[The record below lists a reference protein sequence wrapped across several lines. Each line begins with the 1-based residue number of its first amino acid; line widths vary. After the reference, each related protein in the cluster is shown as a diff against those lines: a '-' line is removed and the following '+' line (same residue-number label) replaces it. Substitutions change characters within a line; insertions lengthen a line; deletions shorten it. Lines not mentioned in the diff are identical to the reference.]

1 MSLLLD
7 PRQRA
12 MLREM
17 GIAIWQPDAADPVG
31 TQSAVPT
38 ADSAAAIKIVAVD
51 ARPARANWV
60 KNAEK
65 ADTPVSSAGAG
76 PAPLRSDAAV
86 PHAAF
91 ASAAPPPLAP
101 AGARV
106 WQVGTPIALYRRQAA
121 AADPL
126 VDPLV
131 NRVAVKAAPQAGPAH
146 WLVLGETPAAS
157 LQAGE
162 FDPLAGEAGLL
173 LGNMLRAA
181 GLPSAASV
189 QFVALARMLP
199 ASPAQAG
206 LTDALAPLLIQTR
219 PDIVL
224 VMGRLAAQAALGT
237 DEPLGQLRGRVHRLH
252 GLATVLTYDAAHLLR
267 NPDNKAKAWDDLC
280 LAIDLVRALP
290 S

>member
-17 GIAIWQPDAADPVG
+17 GVAIWQPDAADPAS
-31 TQSAVPT
+31 TQSAAPT
-38 ADSAAAIKIVAVD
+38 AGPAVAIKIVAVD
-51 ARPARANWV
+51 ARPARANLV

-65 ADTPVSSAGAG
+65 ADTPVSFAATG
-76 PAPLRSDAAV
+76 PTPLRSDATV
-86 PHAAF
+86 PHAAS
-91 ASAAPPPLAP
+91 ASAAPAVLAP

-106 WQVGTPIALYRRQAA
+106 WQVGAPIALYRRQAA

-126 VDPLV
+126 AD
-131 NRVAVKAAPQAGPAH
+131 RGAGKAVPQASPAH

-157 LQAGE
+157 LQAGD
-162 FDPLAGEAGLL
+162 FDPLAGEAGVL

-189 QFVALARMLP
+189 QFVALARLLP

-206 LTDALAPLLIQTR
+206 LTDALAPLLMQNR

-280 LAIDLVRALP
+280 LAIDLVGALP